1 MGLVELIVMA
11 TFDIVEHTMISNKL
25 LKNEK
30 LNNPLFIVYMLV
42 AAIIKGVSGMYIPLE
57 YNFFIGGLL
66 VCCVIYLMYD
76 VKIIEIIYIYIIS
89 TVIVISTQLFSILLL
104 QILMINI
111 KYKFIFAIISQ
122 LISFTLI
129 ALIIKYIPIHLIY
142 KFILNNNRIFKALV
156 LNIFVLLV
164 SILVYWYIDISGFLK
179 NIITIGV
186 LSAGIIYVNL
196 VFMKEGLRNK
206 HEEEQLKI
214 YKNYLPIIDELMNE
228 LRAKQHEFDNH
239 IQALRMLTITSKNF
253 ECIVNSMNDYIDELE
268 EENDL
273 RDLVK
278 LDNKILAGLLYSK
291 IKRAEELDINFEII
305 IEDYGFRVGLK
316 DYELVEVIGNL
327 ANNAF
332 ETGIEDNFVVLE
344 LKKEE
349 DMNVIEV
356 RNKHPY
362 LNIKTINKFFMEGV
376 STKSSTGRGFG
387 LYNVK
392 EITNKYNGKIEVYN
406 KTFSK
411 DNYLVFRVLFSR

>member
-1 MGLVELIVMA
+1 MGLVGLIIMA
-11 TFDIVEHTMISNKL
+11 IFDIVEHTMISNKL
-25 LKNEK
+25 LEKEK
-30 LNNPLFIVYMLV
+30 LNNALFIVYMLV
-42 AAIIKGVSGMYIPLE
+42 IAIIKGVSGMYIPLK

-66 VCCVIYLMYD
+66 VCSVIYLIYE
-76 VKIIEIIYIYIIS
+76 VKFIEIIYIYIIS
-89 TVIVISTQLFSILLL
+89 TVIVISTQLFSIL
-104 QILMINI
+104 ILKVFMVNV

-122 LISFTLI
+122 FISFTLI
-129 ALIIKYIPIHLIY
+129 IFIIRYIPIHLVY
-142 KFILNNNRIFKALV
+142 RFVLNNNRIFKALV
-156 LNIFVLLV
+156 LNIFVLLI

-196 VFMKEGLRNK
+196 VFVKEGLRNQHK
-206 HEEEQLKI
+206 EEQLKI
-214 YKNYLPIIDELMNE
+214 YENYLPIIDELMNE

-239 IQALRMLTITSKNF
+239 IQALRMLTVTSKDF
-253 ECIVNSMNDYIDELE
+253 KCIVKSMNDYIDDLE
-268 EENDL
+268 EDNIL

-278 LDNKILAGLLYSK
+278 LDNKVLAGLLYSK
-291 IKRAEELDINFEII
+291 IKRAEELGIDFEII
-305 IEDYGFRVGLK
+305 IKDYGFKVPLK

-327 ANNAF
+327 INNAF
-332 ETGIEDNFVVLE
+332 ETGVEDNSVTLE

-349 DMNVIEV
+349 DMNVIEA

-411 DNYLVFRVLFSR
+411 DNYLVFRVLLR